1 MPNEKSFYIFI
12 CFIPGTKQY
21 FAGRQ
26 HDIDLLIT
34 QFENSDQDLP
44 FTTVARI
51 KEIGENRG
59 VPIGFPEQL
68 IEWYEKDKK
77 PTQRDIDGAVNGIV
91 TFLQRGFVF

>member
-1 MPNEKSFYIFI
+1 MEKATYIFI
-12 CFIPGTKQY
+12 AFIPETKEY

-34 QFENSDQDLP
+34 QFENGGEDLP
-44 FTTVARI
+44 FTTIARI
-51 KEIGENRG
+51 KEMGENKG

-68 IEWYEKDKK
+68 IEWYEKDKEK
-77 PTQRDIDGAVNGIV
+77 LRTKRDIDGAVMAIV